1 MENLTFNQ
9 FLQVEEHNSQ
19 FLNKVFDLFDNKID
33 DPKEIVKIERKI
45 DVIVKE
51 KELSEKDELRSR
63 YDI

>member
-1 MENLTFNQ
+1 MKTLNFSQWLRA
-9 FLQVEEHNSQ
+9 EEYNSQ

>member
-1 MENLTFNQ
+1 MKTLNFSQWLRA
-9 FLQVEEHNSQ
+9 EEHNSQ

-63 YDI
+63 YNI